1 MSNCCTPASAS
12 ADGPVPRTNITSEK
26 NIRAPRPAARKALSS
41 KYIPA
46 GTSRMGDAFGE
57 GYADDGETP
66 VHEVSISGFR
76 LSATAV
82 TNRQFATFVKNTGY
96 VSTAEQ
102 YGVSAVF
109 HLAFNGNPTDVLH
122 RVGDAPWWLA
132 VEGADWKHPCG
143 PTSSISAIQNHP
155 VVHVSWNDARAYCD
169 WVGARLP
176 TEAEWEYA
184 ARGGLESQRYPW
196 GNELTPR
203 GQWRCNI
210 WQGEF
215 PSRNTGE
222 DGHSTTAPATSYRPN
237 GYGLLQMAG
246 NVWEWCYD
254 FFSPDYYQ
262 HSSFVDPQGPDVGT
276 RRVMRGGSYLCH
288 ESYCNRYGVAAR
300 SSNTPE
306 STMGNG
312 GFRVAY
318 DLP

>member
-1 MSNCCTPASAS
+1 M
-12 ADGPVPRTNITSEK
+12 
-26 NIRAPRPAARKALSS
+26 
-41 KYIPA
+41 PA
-46 GTSRMGDAFGE
+46 GTVRMGDAFDE

-66 VHEVSISGFR
+66 VHDVSISGFR
-76 LSATAV
+76 LSATTV

-96 VSTAEQ
+96 ISTAEQ

-109 HLAFNGNPTDVLH
+109 HLAFDGNPKDVLH
-122 RVGDAPWWLA
+122 RVADAPWWLA
-132 VEGADWKHPCG
+132 VEGADWKHPNG
-143 PTSSISAIQNHP
+143 PTTSISALQNHP

-169 WVGARLP
+169 WAGARLP

-184 ARGGLESQRYPW
+184 ARGGLESQRYAW

-215 PSRNTGE
+215 PTRNTVE
-222 DGHSTTAPATSYRPN
+222 DGHSTTAPAKSYRPN

-246 NVWEWCYD
+246 NVWEWCND
-254 FFSPDYYQ
+254 FFASDYYE
-262 HSSFVDPQGPDVGT
+262 HSRFDDPQGPDVGT

-288 ESYCNRYGVAAR
+288 HSYCNRYRVAAR
-300 SSNTPE
+300 SSNTPD

-312 GFRVAY
+312 GFRVACDVPGTY
-318 DLP
+318 AR